1 MMMLAQFRI
10 GAAVAAVVLSASAA
24 LAQDKVAYG
33 TASRVGLANAAMF
46 MAEVMG
52 FFREENIELQTVQ
65 FDGTGVLLPQI
76 ANKSITVGYPIPDP
90 LILSHDTGKSPLPIK
105 FFYNVNHSYNWEIVV
120 PAASPIKS
128 IPDLKGKTIGVIAL
142 SVGNVPVT
150 RSILREAGLKPGDD
164 VQLVA
169 VGQGPATINTFTSGR
184 IDALNLFD
192 VVHSQ
197 MEADGIAIRRVP
209 LPEKYRQLS
218 GNSFAAHVDTFR
230 ENPDLLKRFG
240 RAYTKGLVACD
251 ANPEGCVRAMW
262 KLHPSSRPTSGD
274 EAKIIADSVRILQ
287 ANMRNKVPEA
297 GSGAPAYGRFD
308 ERNWKTSLEIL
319 GDNGMLQN
327 RDIDLSKLYT
337 NEFVPAF
344 GEFDR
349 AAVLARAKAF
359 K

>member
-1 MMMLAQFRI
+1 MMIARFRV
-10 GAAVAAVVLSASAA
+10 GAAVAAVVLSAGAA
-24 LAQDKVAYG
+24 VAQDKIVYG

-76 ANKSITVGYPIPDP
+76 ANKGVTVGYPIPDP
-90 LILSHDTGKSPLPIK
+90 LILSHDTGKTPLPIK

-120 PAASPIKS
+120 PAASPIKAL
-128 IPDLKGKTIGVIAL
+128 PDLKGKTIGVIAL

-150 RSILREAGLKPGDD
+150 RSILREAGLKPGED

-230 ENPDLLKRFG
+230 DNPDLLKRFG

-262 KLHPSSRPTSGD
+262 KLHPSSRPTTGD

-287 ANMRNKVPEA
+287 ANMQNKVPA
-297 GSGAPAYGRFD
+297 SGSGAPAYGRFD
-308 ERNWKTSLEIL
+308 ERNWKTSVEIL

-337 NEFVPAF
+337 NELVPAF

>member
-1 MMMLAQFRI
+1 
-10 GAAVAAVVLSASAA
+10 
-24 LAQDKVAYG
+24 
-33 TASRVGLANAAMF
+33 
-46 MAEVMG
+46 MAEVLG
-52 FFREENIELQTVQ
+52 FFRDENIEIQTVQ

-90 LILSHDTGKSPLPIK
+90 LILSHDAGKSPLPIK

-120 PAASPIKS
+120 PVASS
-128 IPDLKGKTIGVIAL
+128 INTLADLKGKTIGVIAL

-230 ENPDLLKRFG
+230 DNPDLLKRFG

-262 KLHPSSRPTSGD
+262 RLHPSSRPTTAD
-274 EAKIIADSVRILQ
+274 EAKIVADSVRILQ
-287 ANMRNKVPEA
+287 ANMKNKVPSA
-297 GSGAPAYGRFD
+297 GAGAPVYGRFD
-308 ERNWKTSLEIL
+308 ERSWKTSLDVLTE
-319 GDNGMLQN
+319 NGMLQN
-327 RDIDLSKLYT
+327 RDVDLSKLYT

-344 GEFDR
+344 GDFDH
-349 AAVLARAKAF
+349 AAVVARAKAF